1 MRKEK
6 FAGFSS
12 LEELVAAYE
21 RLLEEQKAWAGAE
34 KTAQGE
40 LFRRKKRA

>member
-21 RLLEEQKAWAGAE
+21 RLLEEQKAGAGAE
-34 KTAQGE
+34 KSAREE
-40 LFRRKKRA
+40 LFKAEKEG